1 MVRGYAD
8 LTTGPDGRP
17 LTLEGRIAEILRRYP
32 VGHPVQVAISRAQP
46 ELAATVG
53 RVRRRLAC
61 RVA

>member
-1 MVRGYAD
+1 
-8 LTTGPDGRP
+8 LTF
-17 LTLEGRIAEILRRYP
+17 EGRIAEILRRYP

-46 ELAATVG
+46 ELAATVD